1 MCVCVC
7 LWQEEWMGPTLVLQE
22 EIFVGETLEELR
34 EDALHDFSNGHMNR
48 RLQFTPNIRPVLVQ
62 ELIQIGSQR
71 LVAIEQVRQLY
82 VHSAG
87 HETWSYDK
95 YRSQT
100 GDNYRLRD

>member
-1 MCVCVC
+1 
-7 LWQEEWMGPTLVLQE
+7 MGPTLVLQE

-48 RLQFTPNIRPVLVQ
+48 RLQFAPNIRPVLVQ

-71 LVAIEQVRQLY
+71 LVAIEQVRQLD

-87 HETWSYDK
+87 HETWSDDK

-100 GDNYRLRD
+100 GDNNRLRD